1 MRIVPE
7 LPEVSRGPERVPL
20 DEEAVHAGGLPDCGQ
35 VKTTLPTVGIGIT
48 DAVVTAAA
56 DATRLAGVA
65 LAAVEDVR
73 GSRCNVAIY
82 DTCGIVKGFMIF
94 VSG

>member
-1 MRIVPE
+1 M
-7 LPEVSRGPERVPL
+7 
-20 DEEAVHAGGLPDCGQ
+20 
-35 VKTTLPTVGIGIT
+35 GIGIA

-56 DATRLAGVA
+56 AAARLARVA

-73 GSRCNVAIY
+73 RSRCNVAIY
-82 DTCGIVKGFMIF
+82 DTCGIVKGFIIF